1 MAKTAKFLLYILT
14 LSGVLYSSKGIAQ
27 SDSIFWKDYSYVKH
41 SQGWL
46 TSENAVGL
54 KALPLDNISTV
65 ALSFQKGNGKL
76 IDYYQ
81 SDNFYNIGANIE
93 SFYRLTPK
101 IVLFGKMGYDNFQG
115 KNMTGSAFINPN
127 YTPFD
132 ILDYDA
138 GTQGSKK
145 IENYHLIGA
154 ISADVYKGV
163 ILGGKIDFTA
173 ANYAKDKDLRHKNTL
188 SDMKLSVG
196 LNYKLNRFLDLG
208 ANYSYRRRNE
218 SVTFNTYGT
227 SERLYN
233 SLISYGAFMGK
244 IASFEGTQGY
254 TAESKGNPLF
264 DEHHGVSI
272 QINSE
277 LNSKITLFNEF
288 SYKNREGYF
297 GKKATSS
304 IVYSKHNGTSL
315 TYKGKLNIQKKKN
328 LHTLAIQIEHE
339 ELENWENVY
348 KIEKPLGEA
357 SSIVT
362 YYDPLKMGDKE
373 FFNAQVEYTANLQI
387 KDFTPLWIVKAVINF
402 YQRKQTASIY
412 PFYRK
417 QTSNQT
423 SFNLSGSRNFIK
435 GKDLY
440 SVSLG
445 LNYTKGNGTPYE
457 DGYYSQ
463 PSESQVPPAR
473 LDDLLNKEYE
483 FLTASCILG
492 NIGFKYAHLF
502 PKLKI
507 QGYTSINY
515 SLSKAFNIKH
525 LEGDNFNHLHIA
537 IGCTF

>member
-1 MAKTAKFLLYILT
+1 MSKTSKIFLFFLL
-14 LSGVLYSSKGIAQ
+14 LSGVLCSTTVIGQNNSMC
-27 SDSIFWKDYSYVKH
+27 WKDYSYIKH

-188 SDMKLSVG
+188 SDMRISVG
-196 LNYKLNRFLDLG
+196 VNYKLNRFFDLG
-208 ANYSYRRRNE
+208 ANYYYQRRNE

-233 SLISYGAFMGK
+233 SLISYGAFIGK

-254 TAESKGNPLF
+254 TTESKGNPLF
-264 DEHHGVSI
+264 DEYHGASI
-272 QINSE
+272 QIHSE
-277 LNSKITLFNEF
+277 LNSNITLFNEF
-288 SYKNREGYF
+288 SYKKREGYY

-304 IVYSKHNGTSL
+304 IVYSEHNGTISS
-315 TYKGKLNIQKKKN
+315 YKGKLNFQQKKN
-328 LHTLAIQIEHE
+328 LHTLDIQIEHE
-339 ELENWENVY
+339 ELENLENVY
-348 KIEKPLGEA
+348 KIEKPQGEA

-362 YYDPLKMGDKE
+362 YYDPLKVGDKE
-373 FFNAQVEYTANLQI
+373 LFNLQVEYTANLHIQ
-387 KDFTPLWIVKAVINF
+387 DFTPLWIMKAGFNY

-417 QTSNQT
+417 QTINQT
-423 SFNLSGSRNFIK
+423 SFHLSGSRNIIK

-440 SVSLG
+440 SISLG
-445 LNYTKGNGTPYE
+445 LNYSQGSGTPGK
-457 DGYYSQ
+457 DGYFSQ
-463 PSESQVPPAR
+463 PSESQAPPAR

-483 FLTASCILG
+483 FLTSSCILS
-492 NIGFKYAHLF
+492 NVGFKYARLF

-507 QGYTSINY
+507 QGYTSIHY
-515 SLSKAFNIKH
+515 SLSKAFSIKY
-525 LEGDNFNHLHIA
+525 LDGNLFNHLQVA

>member
-81 SDNFYNIGANIE
+81 SDNFYNIGASIE

-196 LNYKLNRFLDLG
+196 
-208 ANYSYRRRNE
+208 
-218 SVTFNTYGT
+218 
-227 SERLYN
+227 
-233 SLISYGAFMGK
+233 
-244 IASFEGTQGY
+244 
-254 TAESKGNPLF
+254 
-264 DEHHGVSI
+264 
-272 QINSE
+272 
-277 LNSKITLFNEF
+277 
-288 SYKNREGYF
+288 
-297 GKKATSS
+297 
-304 IVYSKHNGTSL
+304 
-315 TYKGKLNIQKKKN
+315 
-328 LHTLAIQIEHE
+328 
-339 ELENWENVY
+339 
-348 KIEKPLGEA
+348 
-357 SSIVT
+357 
-362 YYDPLKMGDKE
+362 
-373 FFNAQVEYTANLQI
+373 
-387 KDFTPLWIVKAVINF
+387 
-402 YQRKQTASIY
+402 
-412 PFYRK
+412 
-417 QTSNQT
+417 
-423 SFNLSGSRNFIK
+423 
-435 GKDLY
+435 
-440 SVSLG
+440 
-445 LNYTKGNGTPYE
+445 
-457 DGYYSQ
+457 
-463 PSESQVPPAR
+463 
-473 LDDLLNKEYE
+473 
-483 FLTASCILG
+483 
-492 NIGFKYAHLF
+492 
-502 PKLKI
+502 
-507 QGYTSINY
+507 
-515 SLSKAFNIKH
+515 
-525 LEGDNFNHLHIA
+525 
-537 IGCTF
+537 